1 MSELLSQTELAPQR
15 RTPRPAATPESLLN
29 AFFAG
34 RNPRTLKSYRQGLED
49 FRSFLQLQTV
59 EEAAQELL
67 SCDAASANALVL
79 EYQAHLKE
87 RELAVAT
94 RNHRLSALRSLVK
107 LGRMLGVITWSLEV
121 SPAKAQKYRDTR
133 GPGKEGV
140 QEMLKELEHRGDKK
154 GLRDT
159 AMVRLLF
166 DLALRAFEVV
176 GLDVKNVD
184 LKSGALWVLGKGD
197 QERARITLAPK
208 TSEAIF
214 AWLKVRGSHE
224 GPLFGCLSPDA
235 YGQRLTTTGLYLTI
249 RKLGEK
255 VGIRARPHGL
265 RHAAVTAALDAMKG
279 DIRSVQKFSR
289 HKDVRVLCVYDDQR
303 KDVAG
308 EVSRMISS

>member
-1 MSELLSQTELAPQR
+1 MSEIFPPQELLPVR
-15 RTPRPAATPESLLN
+15 PRTRPAATPESLLK

-49 FRSFLQLQTV
+49 FRAFLKLETV

-67 SCDAASANALVL
+67 SQDAPGANALVL
-79 EYQAHLKE
+79 EYQADLHE
-87 RELAVAT
+87 RKLSVAT

-107 LGRMLGVITWSLEV
+107 LGRMLGVVVWSLEV
-121 SPAKAQKYRDTR
+121 GNLKAAPYRDTK

-140 QEMLKELEHRGDKK
+140 QAMLNELARRGDKK
-154 GLRDT
+154 GVRDT
-159 AMVRLLF
+159 ALVRLLF

-176 GLDVKNVD
+176 GLDVQHVD
-184 LKSGALWVLGKGD
+184 AKSGALWVLGKGNH
-197 QERARITLAPK
+197 ERHRMTLAPK
-208 TSEAIF
+208 TADAIA

-224 GPLFGCLSPDA
+224 GPLFYCLSPDA

-255 VGIRARPHGL
+255 AGLRARPHGL
-265 RHAAVTAALDAMKG
+265 RHAAITAALDATKG
-279 DIRSVQKFSR
+279 DVRAVQRFSR

-303 KDVAG
+303 RDVAG
-308 EVSRMISS
+308 EISKLISF